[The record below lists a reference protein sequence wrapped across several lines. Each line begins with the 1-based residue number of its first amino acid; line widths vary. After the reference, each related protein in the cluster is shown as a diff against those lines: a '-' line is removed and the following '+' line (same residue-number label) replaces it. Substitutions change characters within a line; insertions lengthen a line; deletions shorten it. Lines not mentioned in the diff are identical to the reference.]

1 MFVYKLV
8 MERRSNKFAMG
19 DVLNMFKK
27 EKEKE
32 RAERGSSEREGGANP
47 AYGQSEGL

>member
-32 RAERGSSEREGGANP
+32 AERGSSEREGGANP